1 MKRKIVLFVL
11 LIAPL
16 ILYVYFSMVKH
27 NSLFLPKLTKNVSE
41 LPKGTTLDGKPAA
54 LSGKI
59 SIVGF
64 LGDNITPRKEAIF
77 NLNQKINAK
86 YRGFTDFQMVMLV
99 PAGDEATVKSL
110 TESLKAMGDISDWK
124 FVFTSPEAIKSF
136 HNSLKVQQPL
146 DEHYGSAYVYIVDKE
161 RTLRGRMGKDK
172 KGEDEFKDGYN
183 MFIVSELHNEMTDD
197 LKIMLR
203 EYRLALKKNNVYDKA
218 AKRKI

>member
-27 NSLFLPKLTKNVSE
+27 NSLFLPKITQNINE
-41 LPKGTTLDGKPAA
+41 LPVGTTFEGEPVQ

-64 LGDNITPRKEAIF
+64 LGDDITPRKEAIF

-86 YRGFTDFQMVMLV
+86 YRDFTDFQMVMLLPV
-99 PAGDEATVKSL
+99 GDEGAVKGL
-110 TESLKAMGDISDWK
+110 QETLKHMGDISDWK
-124 FVFTSPEAIKSF
+124 FVFTTPEKIKAF
-136 HNSLKVQQPL
+136 HTSLKVSEPL
-146 DEHYGSAYVYIVDKE
+146 NSHSATDYVYIVDKE
-161 RTLRGRMGKDK
+161 RALRGRMGKDK
-172 KGEDEFKDGYN
+172 KGEDEYRDGYS
-183 MFIVSELHNEMTDD
+183 MMVVSEMHNEMTDD
-197 LKIMLR
+197 LKILLR
-203 EYRLALKKNNVYDKA
+203 EYRLALKKNDVYDKA

>member
-27 NSLFLPKLTKNVSE
+27 NSLFLPKITQNISE
-41 LPKGTTLDGKPAA
+41 LPVGTTFDGEPVQ

-64 LGDNITPRKEAIF
+64 LGDDITPRKEAIF

-86 YRGFTDFQMVMLV
+86 YRDFTDFQMVMLLPV
-99 PAGDEATVKSL
+99 GDEAAVKGL
-110 TESLKAMGDISDWK
+110 QETLKHMGDISDWK
-124 FVFTSPEAIKSF
+124 FVFTTPEKIKVF
-136 HNSLKVQQPL
+136 HASLKVSEPL
-146 DEHYGSAYVYIVDKE
+146 DSHSASEYVYIVDKE
-161 RTLRGRMGKDK
+161 RALRGRMGKDK
-172 KGEDEFKDGYN
+172 KGEQEYRDGYS
-183 MFIVSELHNEMTDD
+183 MMVVSEMHNEMTDD
-197 LKIMLR
+197 LKILLR
-203 EYRLALKKNNVYDKA
+203 EYRLALKKNNVYDQA